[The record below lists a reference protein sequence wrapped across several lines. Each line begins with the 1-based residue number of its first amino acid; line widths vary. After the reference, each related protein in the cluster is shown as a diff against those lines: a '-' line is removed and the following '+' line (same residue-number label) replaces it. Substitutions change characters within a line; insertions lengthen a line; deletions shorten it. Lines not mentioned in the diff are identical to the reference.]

1 METLWFCLVAFMI
14 AMYFV
19 LDGFDLGAG
28 VLHLFAARTEEER
41 RIVLRTVGPV
51 WDGNEVWL
59 LAGGGVLYLAFPTLY
74 AAGFSGFYLP
84 LMVVLWLLILRA
96 IAIEFR
102 NHVNSRAWIPFWD
115 VIFAC
120 ASTLLIIFFGAA
132 LGNVVRGVPLDES
145 ARFFEPLW
153 TSFLPEGNT
162 GILDWYTVLTGLT
175 ALFTLTVH
183 GAAWIALKTEG
194 DLQARARNLGKGA
207 WWGMLLLA
215 VAVSFFSFRV
225 QPHIPD
231 RVMAEP
237 WIFLFPALA
246 LIGLFGI
253 RVAHGKANDR
263 SAFLFSCLFIIS
275 MLLTAVLSL
284 YPMVL
289 PAVTDPANSLTVEN
303 AATSSYALTTALKWW
318 IPGMVLVGFYFF
330 YTYRKF
336 AGKVRLEE
344 EGY

>member
-28 VLHLFAARTEEER
+28 VLHLFAARTDEER
-41 RIVLRTVGPV
+41 RMVLRSVGPV

-59 LAGGGVLYLAFPTLY
+59 LAGGGMLYLAFPTLY

-115 VIFAC
+115 VTFAG

-153 TSFLPEGNT
+153 TSFLPEGET

-194 DLQARARNLGKGA
+194 DLQARARNYGKRA
-207 WWGMLLLA
+207 WWGMLFFA
-215 VAVSFFSFRV
+215 VAITFFSLRV
-225 QPHIPD
+225 QPHIAD
-231 RVMAEP
+231 RLMNEP

-246 LIGLFGI
+246 LTGLFGI
-253 RVAHGKANDR
+253 RRSQVKPNDMNT
-263 SAFLFSCLFIIS
+263 FLFSGLFIIS

-289 PAVTDPANSLTVEN
+289 PAIGNPANSLTIEN
-303 AATSSYALTTALKWW
+303 ASSSSYALTTALKWW
-318 IPGMVLVGFYFF
+318 IPGMILVGIYFF

-336 AGKVRLEE
+336 AGKVSLEE